1 MIQEKGAA
9 LAAMGDLA
17 MRSNRVAAN
26 LHAFFAVGFGSSLI
40 VSGITER
47 DSTSPT
53 YVFLQATPYWPIGM
67 GTVFVI
73 AGVILSIANL
83 YQISPKRY
91 WIAAVGFLI
100 QGLGSLAYAA
110 LFILGTFTTETAI
123 LGPQWIYGVI
133 AALSLTRSV
142 YACKAARIAY
152 QLGD

>member
-1 MIQEKGAA
+1 MTQEKGAA

-26 LHAFFAVGFGSSLI
+26 LHAFFSVGFGSSLI

-47 DSTSPT
+47 DTASPT
-53 YVFLQATPYWPIGM
+53 YVFLQATPHWPIGM

-73 AGVILSIANL
+73 AGIILSIANL
-83 YQISPKRY
+83 YQISPARY
-91 WIAAVGFLI
+91 WVASIGFAL
-100 QGLGSLAYAA
+100 QGLGSLMYTA
-110 LFILGTFTTETAI
+110 LFVLGTFTAESAI

-142 YACKAARIAY
+142 YACMAARIAY